1 MVQWKDYEAERWE
14 KLSLEER
21 VQQVMQQSVDKK
33 EVAGLNLLVV
43 KDGKEMLY
51 AQCGDRDIDGG
62 KPFLRDTIFRMY
74 SMSKPITSA
83 AVMILADRG
92 VIDLQ
97 DSVASY
103 IPEFAGQM
111 VSENGQRFQPA
122 RGITLR
128 NLMNMTSGL
137 VYPNMD
143 SVAGRETD
151 KLFREVDE
159 RLYTDH
165 PMTTMEI
172 AKALGKSDLAFAPGA
187 HFNYGT
193 SADVLGAVIEAATGI
208 LFGDFLK
215 KEIWEPLGMQD
226 TAFYVPA
233 DKQERLAK
241 VYNSINGGIEEEKT
255 RNLGI
260 NYAMDKR
267 PAFESGGAG
276 MVSTVDDYA
285 KFARMLLNGGETDGK
300 RILSKG
306 AVHFMTN
313 GKLLPWQQDDFE
325 RGWDG
330 HTGCSYGNLMRVME
344 RPGQSVG
351 LASKGEYGWDGWLGP
366 YFCNDPAHNMTILMG
381 MQKIG
386 GGTWSLTRKLRN
398 LIFGAVLEK

>member
-14 KLSLEER
+14 KLSLAER

-51 AQCGDRDIDGG
+51 AQCGDRDIEGG

-137 VYPNMD
+137 VYPNMN

-241 VYNSINGGIEEEKT
+241 VYNSINEIG
-255 RNLGI
+255 R
-260 NYAMDKR
+260 
-267 PAFESGGAG
+267 
-276 MVSTVDDYA
+276 
-285 KFARMLLNGGETDGK
+285 
-300 RILSKG
+300 
-306 AVHFMTN
+306 
-313 GKLLPWQQDDFE
+313 
-325 RGWDG
+325 
-330 HTGCSYGNLMRVME
+330 
-344 RPGQSVG
+344 
-351 LASKGEYGWDGWLGP
+351 
-366 YFCNDPAHNMTILMG
+366 AH
-381 MQKIG
+381 
-386 GGTWSLTRKLRN
+386 
-398 LIFGAVLEK
+398 V